1 MILREPKKEPRFHT
15 SVEKLKNVNRITMR
29 RGTNAIGSLLKKKK
43 SDIPQD
49 VADSTSGLYNFRK
62 SKFNLAGL
70 SPFLENYLFSGAHM
84 EETGFI
90 KSWQPLMDRIEIK
103 GEIEKES
110 LAKILYHSR
119 AKLRKSIHNIDN
131 SIKNEQ
137 RMMQGFQ
144 LESNRRKAEMDHQI
158 NSIMKSKSQVH
169 RFCDLYMLNATP
181 KNPVPT
187 DKILRSLNNK
197 LVA

>member
-1 MILREPKKEPRFHT
+1 
-15 SVEKLKNVNRITMR
+15 
-29 RGTNAIGSLLKKKK
+29 
-43 SDIPQD
+43 
-49 VADSTSGLYNFRK
+49 
-62 SKFNLAGL
+62 
-70 SPFLENYLFSGAHM
+70 M

-119 AKLRKSIHNIDN
+119 AKCNYLILNIRAPRIIRDNPFILVRKSIHNIDN

-158 NSIMKSKSQVH
+158 NVSHTV
-169 RFCDLYMLNATP
+169 
-181 KNPVPT
+181 
-187 DKILRSLNNK
+187 
-197 LVA
+197 